1 MDDTEGMIS
10 GVKLFNPVFNIRR
23 NGIPST
29 GRGIT
34 WEKGILI
41 WKWEVE
47 VWIQTEGLAKLG
59 RRDEG
64 SSLLFVSNFCSEA

>member
-1 MDDTEGMIS
+1 MIS
-10 GVKLFNPVFNIRR
+10 GVKLCNPVFNARR

-29 GRGIT
+29 GRGNA
-34 WEKGILI
+34 WKKGILI
-41 WKWEVE
+41 CKWEVE
-47 VWIQTEGLAKLG
+47 VWIQTERLAKLG